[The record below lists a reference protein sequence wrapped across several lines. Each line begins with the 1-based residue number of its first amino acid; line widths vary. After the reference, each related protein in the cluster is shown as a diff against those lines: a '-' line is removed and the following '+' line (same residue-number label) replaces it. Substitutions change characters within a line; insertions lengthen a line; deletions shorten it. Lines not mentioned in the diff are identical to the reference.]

1 MKVEPF
7 RLLLSFLLAVL
18 IAGTGHILGL
28 PPVDSFL
35 LAVSGAVI
43 ISRLAT
49 LR

>member
-7 RLLLSFLLAVL
+7 RLLLTFLLAVL
-18 IAGTGHILGL
+18 IGSAGHILGL
-28 PPVDSFL
+28 PAIASLL

-43 ISRLAT
+43 MSRLAT